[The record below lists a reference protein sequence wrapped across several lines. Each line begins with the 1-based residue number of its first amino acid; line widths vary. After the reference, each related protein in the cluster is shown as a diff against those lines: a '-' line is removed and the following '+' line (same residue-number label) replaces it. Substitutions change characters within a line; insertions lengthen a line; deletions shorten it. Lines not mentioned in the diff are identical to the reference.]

1 MRAFVFLIGLSMAL
15 PAYAQEGAS
24 PAELTLFQLAN
35 QRRAEQGITPL
46 AWDAA
51 LARAAHAHAERM
63 SREQSEPQHQY
74 PGEPDLPTRAAQ
86 AGAHFSKVSENIA
99 AANTKLTDM
108 EQGWMDSPTHRAAIL
123 DPQLNAIGIAVIDA
137 QKMIYAVEDFSHTN
151 PTLSRDEIE
160 SRAQKALRSRGLQ
173 VQTSESAKQAARDS
187 CDSSNTKPPAGVL
200 AAMQFDCTDLN
211 QFPDIVLK
219 GLPQVKEHP
228 VAVASCGT
236 PLSRE
241 GFTTYHLAVLMFSG
255 SQ

>member
-1 MRAFVFLIGLSMAL
+1 MRAFAFLIGFLIAL
-15 PAYAQEGAS
+15 PACAQEGAS

-35 QRRAEQGITPL
+35 QRRAEQSIPPL

-51 LARAAHAHAERM
+51 LARAAHAHADRM
-63 SREQSEPQHQY
+63 SREQGEPQHQY

-99 AANTKLTDM
+99 AANTKLTDI
-108 EQGWMDSPTHRAAIL
+108 EQGWMDSPAHRAAIL
-123 DPQLNAIGIAVIDA
+123 DPQLNAIGIAVVEQ

-151 PTLSRDEIE
+151 PTLSREAIE
-160 SRAQKALRSRGLQ
+160 TLAQKALRDRGLQ
-173 VQTSESAKQAARDS
+173 VETSEAAKQAARNS
-187 CDSSNTKPPAGVL
+187 CDSSNTKPPAGAL

-228 VAVASCGT
+228 VAVAACGT

>member
-1 MRAFVFLIGLSMAL
+1 MRAFAFLIGLLMAL
-15 PAYAQEGAS
+15 PAYSQEGAS

-35 QRRAEQGITPL
+35 QRRAEQGIPPL

-63 SREQSEPQHQY
+63 SHAQNEPQHQY
-74 PGEPDLPTRAAQ
+74 PGEADLPTRAAQ

-99 AANTKLTDM
+99 AANTKLSDI
-108 EQGWMDSPTHRAAIL
+108 EQGWMDSPSHRAAIL
-123 DPQLNAIGIAVIDA
+123 DPQLNAIGIAVVEN
-137 QKMIYAVEDFSHTN
+137 QNMIYAVEDFSHAN
-151 PTLSRDEIE
+151 PTLSREAIE
-160 SRAQKALRSRGLQ
+160 AQAQKALRARGLQ
-173 VQTSESAKQAARDS
+173 VETSEPAKQAARNS
-187 CDSSNTKPPAGVL
+187 CDASNTKPPAGAL

-219 GLPQVKEHP
+219 GLPEVKEHP
-228 VAVASCGT
+228 IAVASCGT